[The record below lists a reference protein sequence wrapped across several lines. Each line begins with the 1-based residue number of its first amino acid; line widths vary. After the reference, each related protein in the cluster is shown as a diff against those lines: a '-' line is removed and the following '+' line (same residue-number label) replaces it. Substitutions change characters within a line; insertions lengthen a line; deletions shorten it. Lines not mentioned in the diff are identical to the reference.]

1 MTRFF
6 NDEMFD
12 RLSDGGDLHPMVHA
26 LQDLPQLVFIPRGG
40 YATIYYKA
48 ARLFQI
54 NSGLQKR
61 KSKHTWMFGITKKY
75 CDNAKLLDL
84 DWFTNCKT
92 DLDSKEHDK
101 YRFNLDLSKCD
112 KDFWYRFFVCM
123 MCGVNMHRL
132 QHHDAEKEIQQRIMT
147 ENNTASIK
155 EPTDYLVLD
164 MEYQQPG
171 DRSYGRFDMV
181 ALRWPGHMRKNPDY
195 QPELALIEV
204 KHGSDALAGAS
215 GMQDHLNKIDCF
227 RPTDEFYNGLDKMLN
242 QMHQLGLIKLHS
254 KIKKP
259 IQVNRDAKKQ
269 FIFAL
274 GNCSQKSHVLHN
286 IVKQMQEP
294 KNYQLRFVTSS
305 FIGYGLYEDGMM
317 TLPQFRDLLAVY
329 DSATDCGNQ
338 SQGV

>member
-1 MTRFF
+1 MIRFF
-6 NDEMFD
+6 DDKMFD
-12 RLSDGGDLHPMVHA
+12 RLLDGGDLHPMVRA
-26 LQDLPQLVFIPRGG
+26 LQDLPQLVCIPRGG

-54 NSGLQKR
+54 NSDLQKR
-61 KSKHTWMFGITKKY
+61 KRKHTWMFVVTKKY

-84 DWFTNCKT
+84 DWFTKCKT
-92 DLDSKEHDK
+92 DLDSKKKGE
-101 YRFNLDLSKCD
+101 YEFNLDLSKCD
-112 KDFWYRFFVCM
+112 YDFWYRFFVCM
-123 MCGVNMHRL
+123 MCGVNRHRL
-132 QHHDAEKEIQQRIMT
+132 QHRDEEKEIQQRIMT
-147 ENNTASIK
+147 ENNSIK

-204 KHGSDALAGAS
+204 KHGSRALAGPS

-227 RPTDEFYNGLDKMLN
+227 RPDKEFYDGLDKMLN

-259 IQVNRDAKKQ
+259 IEVNRKAKKQ

-274 GNCSQKSHVLHN
+274 GNCSQESHKLHN

-305 FIGYGLYEDGMM
+305 FIGYGLYEDRMM

-338 SQGV
+338 SQGA